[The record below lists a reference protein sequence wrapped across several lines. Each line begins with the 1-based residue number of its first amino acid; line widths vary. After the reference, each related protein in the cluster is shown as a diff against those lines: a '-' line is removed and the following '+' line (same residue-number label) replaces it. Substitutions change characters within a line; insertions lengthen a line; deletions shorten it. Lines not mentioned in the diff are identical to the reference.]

1 MEGERR
7 MFNIKL
13 LVEQT
18 GATAIEYGLIC
29 ALLAVVSI
37 AAVFT
42 VGQRA
47 ESTYAAINM
56 AIAGAGPS
64 STVGGAGQGSGF
76 TGGNRGGQSGG
87 RGSGSGF
94 TFTP

>member
-1 MEGERR
+1 

-29 ALLAVVSI
+29 ALITVVSI

-56 AIAGAGPS
+56 AIAGGGPS
-64 STVGGAGQGSGF
+64 STVGTAGQGSGF
-76 TGGNRGGQSGG
+76 AGGNRGSQSGG
-87 RGSGSGF
+87 RGSGGGF
-94 TFTP
+94 TFIP